1 MKKKYD
7 PPKILTD
14 EVEVSTVMTP
24 GPDTTYTTGGGEC
37 GSPILP
43 NVDNCAVQALAK
55 NRD

>member
-37 GSPILP
+37 GSPIITQCGQL
-43 NVDNCAVQALAK
+43 CSTGSGK
-55 NRD
+55 K